1 MSPRLLLTG
10 AVVGALA
17 GGGASRLGV
26 GGGIVVGIVLGTV
39 ASALF
44 GAVKRR
50 RLDALAGRVS
60 SWVDDDPSA
69 PRPAIP
75 PDRDPDWHRLGRAL
89 NALGSDYERVREL
102 AAREPRGRRQLVES
116 LAGPA
121 LLFGADGTLV
131 AHNAAADA
139 LFQIAPTGSMS
150 AVQVLGSAVIAAA
163 VNEVV
168 TGDGTRQVTAEVG
181 DRYVT
186 AAVSRLD
193 DEVLV
198 IAADRTEERRVEEV
212 RRNFVVNASHE
223 LKTPVTAIQA
233 LIEALEVTAG
243 RRPDEVAPLVQR
255 LGGEAGRLAN
265 LVNDL
270 LDLRRLEETGPIDRT
285 DVDLRGLADDVAD
298 DLADTAAERHVGVAV
313 TGAGRAV
320 VAGNRDDLGLAL
332 RNLVSNA
339 IRYNRR
345 GGRVSIEVVDD
356 VDGGCLVTVAD
367 TGIGI
372 PRSDLSRIFERFYR
386 VEAARSR
393 QTGGTGLGLSI
404 VRHVVERHGGS
415 ISVDSLLGQGTT
427 FAVWLPKTPQN

>member
-1 MSPRLLLTG
+1 MSPRLLLAG
-10 AVVGALA
+10 AVAGALA
-17 GGGASRLGV
+17 GGGASRLGLT
-26 GGGIVVGIVLGTV
+26 GGIVLGIVVGAV
-39 ASALF
+39 AAGLI
-44 GAVKRR
+44 GLMQRR

-60 SWVDDDPSA
+60 SWITTAPA
-69 PRPAIP
+69 TPRPPVP
-75 PDRDPDWHRLGRAL
+75 PARDPHWHRLGRSL

-102 AAREPRGRRQLVES
+102 AAREPVGRRRLVES

-121 LLFGADGTLV
+121 LLFDADGTLV

-163 VNEVV
+163 VHDVV
-168 TGDGTRQVTAEVG
+168 AGDGIRQVTAEVG

-223 LKTPVTAIQA
+223 LKTPVAAIQA

-243 RRPDEVAPLVQR
+243 RRPDDVAPLVQR

-270 LDLRRLEETGPIDRT
+270 LDLRRLEETGPIDRIE
-285 DVDLRGLADDVAD
+285 VDLRRLADDVAG
-298 DLADTAAERHVGVAV
+298 DLADTAAERHVDVVV

-320 VAGNRDDLGLAL
+320 VAGNREDLGLAL

-345 GGRVSIEVVDD
+345 GGHVSIEVADD
-356 VDGGCLVTVAD
+356 VDGGCRLTVAD

-372 PRSDLSRIFERFYR
+372 PRSDLPRIFERFYR

-427 FAVWLPKTPQN
+427 FVVWLPKTPQN

>member
-1 MSPRLLLTG
+1 VS
-10 AVVGALA
+10 GALA
-17 GGGASRLGV
+17 GGGASTLGLT
-26 GGGIVVGIVLGTV
+26 GGIVVGIVVGVV
-39 ASALF
+39 AAVLF
-44 GAVKRR
+44 GMVQRR
-50 RLDALAGRVS
+50 RLDAVAGRVA
-60 SWVDDDPSA
+60 SWIDDDPTA

-75 PDRDPDWHRLGRAL
+75 PDRDPNWHRLGRSL
-89 NALGSDYERVREL
+89 NALGSDYERLREL
-102 AAREPRGRRQLVES
+102 ATREPTGRRRLVES

-121 LLFGADGTLV
+121 LLFGADGALV

-139 LFQIAPTGSMS
+139 LFQISPAGSTS
-150 AVQVLGSAVIAAA
+150 AVQVFGSAVLAAA
-163 VNEVV
+163 VSDVV
-168 TGDGTRQVTAEVG
+168 AGEGTRQVTAEVG

-243 RRPDEVAPLVQR
+243 RRPEDVGPLVQR

-270 LDLRRLEETGPIDRT
+270 LDLRRLEDTGPIDRV
-285 DVDLRGLADDVAD
+285 DVDLRRLADDIANE
-298 DLADTAAERHVGVAV
+298 LADTAAEGHVAV
-313 TGAGRAV
+313 TVSGAGRAV
-320 VAGNRDDLGLAL
+320 VSGNRDDLGLAL

-345 GGRVSIEVVDD
+345 GGRVSIEIADD
-356 VDGGCLVTVAD
+356 VDGGCLVTIAD

-372 PRSDLSRIFERFYR
+372 PRSDLRRIFERFYR

-393 QTGGTGLGLSI
+393 RTGGTGLGLSI
-404 VRHVVERHGGS
+404 VRHVIERHGGS

-427 FAVWLPKTPQN
+427 FTVWLPKAPQN